1 MGMEDAKDFYA
12 SVMRPIEYTIIGLI
26 PAFFIALVFLGW
38 SLRKQFAWDNY
49 RSFSAD
55 IRYACDDSYCCTHH
69 IHRVRSALITSN
81 FFLTLLKLDFFFI
94 FSFAAQLIPSVRL
107 GYSESITETVLV
119 FILGGCL
126 LSVAM
131 FSIYQEN
138 KYGMAVSILSGT
150 CSLAYFIYRLYL
162 IAKPRGDAYDPYLH
176 TRQFLIFTT
185 VVAMVLLIV
194 TIAVGTK
201 CFWNIHQGNIV
212 FKHPTLGKNKPQ
224 PEGIQAIDHDSI
236 DDVDEVER
244 KENNTFLLN

>member
-1 MGMEDAKDFYA
+1 M
-12 SVMRPIEYTIIGLI
+12 
-26 PAFFIALVFLGW
+26 
-38 SLRKQFAWDNY
+38 
-49 RSFSAD
+49 
-55 IRYACDDSYCCTHH
+55 
-69 IHRVRSALITSN
+69 ITSN

-131 FSIYQEN
+131 FSVYQEN
-138 KYGMAVSILSGT
+138 KYGMAVSILSGI